1 MVPEKNHTKLL
12 DCVQFLN
19 EFVLPD
25 TAMEPDLKQKN
36 TGRGEPSSF
45 LWVFCLF
52 VCLFG
57 DIIPVCVSDIYYVY
71 FTGYLRKTCGKS
83 ALSVLNL

>member
-1 MVPEKNHTKLL
+1 MVLEKNHTKLL

-25 TAMEPDLKQKN
+25 TALEPGLKRKN

-57 DIIPVCVSDIYYVY
+57 DIIPVCVSDIDYVY
-71 FTGYLRKTCGKS
+71 FTGYLRKTSGKS